1 MLLKLEA
8 VHVCYGAVRAL
19 NGVTLAVDQ
28 GEIVTILGANGAGK
42 STLLRLLSGLVP
54 ATAGKVFFDG
64 KAVTNWDSHTAVR
77 QGLVQVPEGRQLF
90 PDLTVEENL
99 IIGSFSRKDRQQV
112 RADIDE
118 VCRRFPQLRVRLHQ
132 HAATLS
138 GGEQQMVAIARA
150 LMARPRLLM
159 LDEPSMGLAPKLVSE
174 VFQIIKDLNEA
185 GTTILLVEQN
195 ANKALTVAHRAYVLE
210 NGAVMMSG
218 PAAEL
223 RGKDTLRRSYLGA

>member
-1 MLLKLEA
+1 
-8 VHVCYGAVRAL
+8 V
-19 NGVTLAVDQ
+19 NQ

-54 ATAGKVFFDG
+54 VTAGKVFFAG
-64 KAVTNWDSHTAVR
+64 TEVTNCDSHMAVR
-77 QGLVQVPEGRQLF
+77 QGIVQVPEGRQLF
-90 PDLTVEENL
+90 PELTVEENL
-99 IIGSFSRKDRQQV
+99 VIGSFSRKDRRQV
-112 RADIDE
+112 RADLHE
-118 VCRRFPQLRVRLHQ
+118 VCRRFPQLRERLHQ

-174 VFQIIKDLNEA
+174 VFQIIKELNDA

-195 ANKALTVAHRAYVLE
+195 ANKALTVADRAYVLE

-218 PAAEL
+218 PAPEL
-223 RGKDTLRRSYLGA
+223 RGNDTLRRSYLGA